1 MSVVLNLSIR
11 KGFWPPFGVQLLRLD
26 LVWPSQVETVEKQR
40 FITELIQGYEDGL
53 NHLGF
58 AFLLEPQRPF
68 TAQKGDAHIILLP
81 FHEFCEEACLLLIR
95 AVFRNLN
102 GQAPMS
108 AAVDKDTFKKA
119 YALVEKK
126 SFSRKNPKRLAQN
139 LIARKI
145 PLVPRGNDIM
155 QIGWGHHARLLHSSV
170 SEQTTQIG
178 ITIAGNKKL
187 CADILRL
194 HGLPAANAVPCK
206 TEAAA
211 IATAQ
216 RMGFPVVV
224 KPADQERG
232 VGVFALID
240 DEVRLRSAFAKAQ
253 ESSKNI
259 LIEKHFFGK
268 DYRIQIYNGQ
278 AYSITYREPGSVTGN
293 GVDTVEQLLVQVNAA
308 RENDPMLRPIAL
320 DDDARYMLKRQGLTL
335 RSVPDNGQLVALRSI
350 ANVDRGGI
358 STQVLDLAHPDN
370 IALAARAAE
379 VVNLDIAGIDLLIE
393 DISRSWKEVGALIC
407 EVNARPM
414 VNQPAL
420 GRLVDL
426 MAPAPGYRLPSLLVV
441 APVSAWPVVEALAD
455 LKLGI
460 GVASKDGA
468 WVDALPIQKGAGLTQ
483 NGRALLLNRDVRL
496 IIHCVAP
503 DHLQEDAFGGFPCDR
518 YDQLVLGWDAG
529 EEAPRIV
536 TPYVQSDLSQALPG
550 MADGVLTLDTSGRTG
565 QATILAAI
573 KTWVSDQPIMP

>member
-1 MSVVLNLSIR
+1 MSIALNLAIR
-11 KGFWPPFGVQLLRLD
+11 KGFWPPFGVQLLHLE
-26 LVWPSQVETVEKQR
+26 LVWQNHVQAEEKQK
-40 FITELIQGYEDGL
+40 FVSAFIQGYERGL
-53 NHLGF
+53 KRLGF
-58 AFLLEPQRPF
+58 EFLLEPQRPF
-68 TAQKGDAHIILLP
+68 GAQKDAAWIILLP
-81 FHEFCEEACLLLIR
+81 FHEFCEPACVHLLR
-95 AVFRNLN
+95 AVFKRLN
-102 GQAPMS
+102 AQGGVSSEAEDLLPENVYR
-108 AAVDKDTFKKA
+108 AI
-119 YALVEKK
+119 EKK
-126 SFSRKNPKRLAQN
+126 YFARKNPKRLAQN
-139 LIARKI
+139 LIARRI
-145 PLVPRGNDIM
+145 PLVPRGNEIM

-170 SEQTTQIG
+170 SEQTAQIG

-194 HGLPAANAVPCK
+194 HGLPAGNAVPCK

-211 IATAQ
+211 LAAAQ

-240 DEVRLRSAFAKAQ
+240 DEARLRAAFAKAQ
-253 ESSKNI
+253 EISNNI

-293 GVDTVEQLLVQVNAA
+293 GIDTIGQLLDQLNQA
-308 RENDPMLRPIAL
+308 RATDPMLRPIAL
-320 DDDARYMLKRQGLTL
+320 DDDARYMLKRQGLSL
-335 RSVPDNGQLVALRSI
+335 GSVPAEGQHVALRSI

-393 DISRSWKEVGALIC
+393 DISRSWKDVGALIC

-426 MAPAPGYRLPSLLVV
+426 MAPAQGYRPPALLVV
-441 APVSAWPVVEALAD
+441 APISGHQLVEALAD

-460 GVASKDGA
+460 GVAGDDGA
-468 WVDALPIQKGAGLTQ
+468 WVDALQIQNGKGLTQ

-496 IIHCVAP
+496 IIHCAAP
-503 DHLQEDAFGGFPCDR
+503 HQLVEDGFGGFACDH
-518 YDQLVLGWDAG
+518 YDHLLLDWGGDGRA
-529 EEAPRIV
+529 ETAPSA
-536 TPYVQSDLSQALPG
+536 YVPSGFGAALPR
-550 MADGVLTLDTSGRTG
+550 MANGIIAIDGLDGDPQGRV
-565 QATILAAI
+565 LAAI
-573 KTWVSDQPIMP
+573 RSWACDQAVMP